1 CAAALAGCGVGRDAD
16 KLDAKEK
23 KKLRRQA
30 LAWLLADL
38 AAWTKEMAKD
48 TPEARSAV
56 AEMMRHWQA
65 DIALAGVRGP
75 EALAKLPEA
84 ERQEWQKL
92 WDDVAD
98 MLKRAQGKAAPE
110 KK

>member
-1 CAAALAGCGVGRDAD
+1 
-16 KLDAKEK
+16 
-23 KKLRRQA
+23 
-30 LAWLLADL
+30 
-38 AAWTKEMAKD
+38 MAKN
-48 TPEARSAV
+48 TPEAHTAV
-56 AEMMRHWQA
+56 RDKMRHWQA
-65 DIALAGVRGP
+65 DLDLAGVRGP

-98 MLKRAQGKAAPE
+98 VLKRAQGKAAPE